1 MTKRMIWMAVLAALF
16 LLACSPEEVGIQV
29 NTTGGKLDK
38 MTKIPEMTRQDYNVM
53 SFVGNAG
60 SMRELEPQLFKKH
73 RWELMTEAGDHRRTI
88 VNEKDVDEI
97 IEILSYQVIVTDSN
111 MGIVTAINKD
121 GLHDDTI
128 GKIIVYRTYVTEDG
142 IDGIRVFVT
151 VNHPGKAVVA
161 YINCREV
168 RLKEQTVEIAK
179 ENIDQEIALN
189 KHRRWLT
196 EKAEGRK
203 RPAGEP
209 LQTAPAGKKLS
220 EDELLNLPPLMRQG
234 R

>member
-1 MTKRMIWMAVLAALF
+1 M
-16 LLACSPEEVGIQV
+16 
-29 NTTGGKLDK
+29 
-38 MTKIPEMTRQDYNVM
+38 QDYNVM

-73 RWELMTEAGDHRRTI
+73 RWEWVTEAGDHRRTI

-97 IEILSYQVIVTDSN
+97 IEVLSYQVIVTDSN
-111 MGIVTAINKD
+111 VGIVTAINRD
-121 GLHDDTI
+121 GLRDDTI
-128 GKIIVYRTYVTEDG
+128 GKIIVYRMYVTEDG
-142 IDGIRVFVT
+142 INGIRVFVT
-151 VNHPGKAVVA
+151 VNHPGKAVVS

-179 ENIDQEIALN
+179 ENIDQEIAVN
-189 KHRRWLT
+189 NHRRWLT

-203 RPAGEP
+203 RPAAEP
-209 LQTAPAGKKLS
+209 LQTVPAGKKLS
-220 EDELLNLPPLMRQG
+220 DDELLNLPPLMRPG

>member
-1 MTKRMIWMAVLAALF
+1 MKKLLIAAISTLVF
-16 LLACSPEEVGIQV
+16 LLACTPEEVGIQV
-29 NTTGGKLDK
+29 DTTDGKLDRI
-38 MTKIPEMTRQDYNVM
+38 TKIPEMTRQDYNVM
-53 SFVGNAG
+53 SFVGQAG
-60 SMRELEPQLFKKH
+60 SVRELEPRLFKKH
-73 RWELMTEAGDHRRTI
+73 RWELVAEAGDQRRTI

-97 IEILSYQVIVTDSN
+97 IEVLSYQVIVTDSN
-111 MGIVTAINKD
+111 VGIVTAINRD

-128 GKIIVYRTYVTEDG
+128 GKIIVYRMYVTEDG
-142 IDGIRVFVT
+142 INGIRVFVT
-151 VNHPGKAVVA
+151 VNHPGKAVVS

-179 ENIDQEIALN
+179 ENIDQEISIN

-203 RPAGEP
+203 RPAAEP
-209 LQTAPAGKKLS
+209 LQAVPAGKKLS
-220 EDELLNLPPLMRQG
+220 DDELLNLPPLMRPG

>member
-1 MTKRMIWMAVLAALF
+1 MNKLLIAVISTFLL
-16 LLACSPEEVGIQV
+16 LLACTPEEVGIQV
-29 NTTGGKLDK
+29 DTTGGKLDRI
-38 MTKIPEMTRQDYNVM
+38 TRIPEMTRQDYSVM

-73 RWELMTEAGDHRRTI
+73 RWDLVTEAGDRRRTVI
-88 VNEKDVDEI
+88 NEKDVDEI
-97 IEILSYQVIVTDSN
+97 IDILSYQVIVTDSN
-111 MGIVTAINKD
+111 VGIVTAINRD

-142 IDGIRVFVT
+142 INGIQVFVT
-151 VNHPGKAVVA
+151 VNHPGKAVVS

-203 RPAGEP
+203 RPAAEP
-209 LQTAPAGKKLS
+209 LQTAPAGQKLS
-220 EDELLNLPPLMRQG
+220 DDELLKLPPLMRQG